1 LKRFSRRE
9 IVFVIFAATAAV
21 IMLTGF
27 ISMNLAVAGK
37 VGRAGDF
44 LLPWRGVRAVFFEEI
59 EPYGEIVAR
68 SVQMDVY
75 QREVRAGEKP
85 YLLDMPFQIVLLY
98 APLGIFGDAAVARGL
113 YQLIAEA
120 SLLAL
125 ALLSLQL
132 SDWRP
137 KWIFAI
143 LFFLLA
149 GLGYYSFWS
158 LIEGSPAILLG
169 LVYAGILLSLR
180 GGMDELT
187 GALIAVSLYKWE
199 IGGPLLVLVLLR
211 ILQQRRWRVVSGLF
225 MALFIMMVVAF
236 LVYPGWGL
244 SFLRGTMANLRWNYG
259 FTTGAIFTHMWPEWG
274 ERLGWA
280 LTAFLIIVLISE
292 WRGGRGADSRRF
304 HWTACLTLAATPLL
318 GLRTEMQNLVVLLIP
333 LAFIFAVVRER
344 WKGGYWLGGILLA
357 LVFLVPW
364 ALFLGAGIPAGL
376 REDLIFL
383 FLPLFTVT
391 GLYWI
396 RWWAI
401 RPPRTWLE
409 RANVA
414 EYR

>member
-1 LKRFSRRE
+1 
-9 IVFVIFAATAAV
+9 
-21 IMLTGF
+21 MLTGF
-27 ISMNLAVAGK
+27 ISMNIAVAGK
-37 VGRAGDF
+37 VGRAGDL
-44 LLPWRGVRAVFFEEI
+44 LLPWRGVRAVFFDET
-59 EPYGEIVAR
+59 EPYGETVAR

-75 QREVRAGEKP
+75 QREARVGEKP

-98 APLGIFGDAAVARGL
+98 APLGVFGDASVVRGL
-113 YQLIAEA
+113 YRFVAEA

-137 KWIFAI
+137 RSFFAF

-149 GLGYYSFWS
+149 GLGYYSLWS

-180 GGMDELT
+180 GGMDELAGT
-187 GALIAVSLYKWE
+187 LIAVSLYKWE

-211 ILQQRRWRVVSGLF
+211 ILQQRRWRVISGLF
-225 MALFIMMVVAF
+225 MTLFIMMVVAF

-244 SFLRGTMANLRWNYG
+244 SFLQSTMANLRWNYG
-259 FTTGAIFTHMWPEWG
+259 LTTGAIFTQVWPEWG

-280 LTAFLIIVLISE
+280 LSAFLIIMLISE

-318 GLRTEMQNLVVLLIP
+318 GLRTEMPNLVVLLIP

-364 ALFLGAGIPAGL
+364 ALLLGAGIPAGL

-409 RANVA
+409 RATVA